1 MKIRNIAAVLAVVT
15 FLGEIIAP
23 FTTTVVYA
31 EEGVEKVAVDE
42 TLSFDNDMENGV
54 MDFSGIKKSSDLQP
68 VDFELEN
75 PNICERSI
83 ETQYSVD
90 LAQALSDDESIN
102 DNPNS
107 AYLINLGEQING
119 TVSSELEQRWY
130 AFSVDKKT
138 KFTAAMAM
146 DAAVD
151 FDLYL
156 FKLNESE
163 STLELVGG
171 SAVVGNGESEL
182 AMCMLGA
189 GTYFMGIEAE
199 SGFGSYSVLDRKSVV

>member
-31 EEGVEKVAVDE
+31 EEGVGKVAVDE

-171 SAVVGNGESEL
+171 SAVVGEGE
-182 AMCMLGA
+182 
-189 GTYFMGIEAE
+189 
-199 SGFGSYSVLDRKSVV
+199 